1 VTGYLPHP
9 PRSIACWHGGSLL
22 PLQLVA
28 VRELPGVRAAL
39 AQLVASPSLAGPG
52 GWDVGWHMPKATA
65 ADAVSIA
72 SHVAILKPLHPEDSA
87 TLEASAADKGSK
99 VLCSRYPCRPF

>member
-1 VTGYLPHP
+1 MTGYLPHP

-22 PLQLVA
+22 PL
-28 VRELPGVRAAL
+28 
-39 AQLVASPSLAGPG
+39 QLVASPSLAGPG